1 MGAALSNQTSPDAL
15 GAGYTITEAA
25 SAIGLSGIT
34 VHRRVS
40 AGTWPGGRVGRKWL
54 VSRTFIDALAEAI
67 STKPQVNAEA
77 FAAEW
82 MARGETGTPAG
93 AVA

>member
-1 MGAALSNQTSPDAL
+1 MSDKTPAEAP
-15 GAGYTITEAA
+15 GAGYSITEAA
-25 SAIGLSGIT
+25 TALALSKIT
-34 VHRRVS
+34 VLRRVS

-54 VSRTFIDALAEAI
+54 VSRPFIDALAMAI
-67 STKPQVNAEA
+67 ETRPQVNAEA

-82 MARGETGTPAG
+82 MTRGESTAPSG